1 MQTTSSQVED
11 RKRRLSDGQL
21 VKACLHGD
29 EQAWSALIDKY
40 KNLIFSIPIKYRFS
54 QEDAADIF
62 QAVCAELIA
71 ELPKLRK
78 PKALAAWLI
87 QVTSHKCIQR
97 KRQAERY
104 QSADPDQPEPAAAA
118 HEIPDHVLSQLQD
131 EQILRE
137 AIQALPPRCREMVH
151 MLFFE
156 SPARPYQEIA
166 ERLGLAT
173 GSIGFIRSRCLEKL
187 RQHLQK
193 MGFE

>member
-1 MQTTSSQVED
+1 MPTASSQVED
-11 RKRRLSDGQL
+11 RKRRLSDSQL

-40 KNLIFSIPIKYRFS
+40 KNLIFSIPIKYHFS

-97 KRQAERY
+97 KRQEGRY
-104 QSADPDQPEPAAAA
+104 QGPDPDLPEPAAAA
-118 HEIPDHVLSQLQD
+118 HEIPDHLFLQLQN

-137 AIQALPPRCREMVH
+137 AIQQLPPR
-151 MLFFE
+151 
-156 SPARPYQEIA
+156 
-166 ERLGLAT
+166 
-173 GSIGFIRSRCLEKL
+173 
-187 RQHLQK
+187 
-193 MGFE
+193 